1 MEFSVFV
8 QLILLGLVR
17 GTMYAVMGVGLSV
30 IFGIMG
36 IVNFAH
42 GELFMMGC
50 YIMYYLTGILKLPFP
65 VGIAASAVCMF
76 IIGMLLEKGLIA
88 RLREKSGREWLMN
101 SFVLTI
107 GLMVMFQNLA
117 LISFSSKQRG
127 ITNLIPGI
135 MEFKDVILI
144 NDHLLILILAAASL
158 GALFYFTKK
167 TITGKGIRATSQHA
181 EAAQTLGIDIN
192 RMFTISFGIG
202 AALAGIAGAVLI
214 TLFPAN
220 PYAGAQPVLKS
231 FAVVILGGLGNVNGA
246 IVAGLLIGLIET
258 FSMFFLSSGW
268 QNVLVFGVVIAV
280 LIFKPDGL
288 FAKAGERP

>member
-1 MEFSVFV
+1 MEFSVIV
-8 QLILLGLVR
+8 QLVLLGLVR

-50 YIMYYLTGILKLPFP
+50 YIMYYFTGILKLPFP

-76 IIGMLLEKGLIA
+76 FIGMLLEKGLLS

-127 ITNLIPGI
+127 ISSLIPGI
-135 MEFKDVILI
+135 MEFGDVILI
-144 NDHLLILILAAASL
+144 NDHLLVLVLAVVSI

-167 TITGKGIRATSQHA
+167 TRTGKGIRATSQHA

-202 AALAGIAGAVLI
+202 AALAGIAGAILI

-258 FSMFFLSSGW
+258 FSMFFLAGGW
-268 QNVLVFGVVIAV
+268 QNVLVFGVVILV

>member
-1 MEFSVFV
+1 MEFSVIV
-8 QLILLGLVR
+8 QLVLLGLVR

-50 YIMYYLTGILKLPFP
+50 YIMYYCTGILKLPFP

-76 IIGMLLEKGLIA
+76 IIGMLLEKGLLS
-88 RLREKSGREWLMN
+88 RLRKKSGREWLMN

-127 ITNLIPGI
+127 ISSLIPGI
-135 MEFKDVILI
+135 MEFGDVILI
-144 NDHLLILILAAASL
+144 NDHLLVLVLAVVSI
-158 GALFYFTKK
+158 GSLFYFTKK
-167 TITGKGIRATSQHA
+167 TRTGKGIRATSQHA

-202 AALAGIAGAVLI
+202 AALAGIAGAILI

-258 FSMFFLSSGW
+258 FSMFFLSGGW
-268 QNVLVFGVVIAV
+268 QNVLVFGVVILV

>member
-1 MEFSVFV
+1 MEFSVIV
-8 QLILLGLVR
+8 QLVLLGLVR

-42 GELFMMGC
+42 GELFMIGC
-50 YIMYYLTGILKLPFP
+50 YIMYFATGMLKLPFP
-65 VGIAASAVCMF
+65 VGIAAAAALMF
-76 IIGMLLEKGLIA
+76 IVGMLLEKGLVSK
-88 RLREKSGREWLMN
+88 LREKSGREWLMN

-107 GLMVMFQNLA
+107 GLMVIFQNLA
-117 LISFSSKQRG
+117 LITFGSRQRG
-127 ITNLIPGI
+127 IISLIPGI
-135 MEFKDVILI
+135 IELGDVILI
-144 NDHLLILILAAASL
+144 NDHLLIIALSAASV
-158 GALFYFTKK
+158 GALYYFTKK
-167 TITGKGIRATSQHA
+167 TRTGKGIRATSQHA
-181 EAAQTLGIDIN
+181 EAALTLGININ

-202 AALAGIAGAVLI
+202 AVLAGIAGALLI

-220 PYAGAQPVLKS
+220 PYAGSQPVLKS
-231 FAVVILGGLGNVNGA
+231 FVVVVLGGLGNVNGA
-246 IVAGLLIGLIET
+246 IIAGLMIGLIET
-258 FSMFFLSSGW
+258 FSMFFLAGGW